1 MDFKQA
7 DKAIRDINKRNL
19 RAFDRLKT
27 LKFDELNVLQSVT
40 KVYDDAVRIAK
51 LRYQQ
56 IAYDAYIA
64 AMVEA
69 GVSEKKA
76 RKEAE
81 EELWDLFILDLLEEE
96 NETTLYSFDNEIER
110 KKQRLIEA
118 LSVAHNKDEEI
129 DKALRLLTLQLA
141 QYADEAVVAATIK
154 GYKDAGIKRVRWVT
168 MEDNRV
174 CAECQKRDG
183 KIYDIDKVP
192 DRAHWKCRCILVPV
206 KTR

>member
-7 DKAIRDINKRNL
+7 DKAIRDMNKRNL
-19 RAFDRLKT
+19 RAFDRLKL
-27 LKFDELNVLQSVT
+27 LKFDELNVLQAVT

-69 GVSEKKA
+69 GVSERKA

-81 EELWDLFILDLLEEE
+81 EEMWDLFVLDLLEEE

-110 KKQRLIEA
+110 KKQRLVEA
-118 LSVAHNKDEEI
+118 LSVAHNKAEEI

-206 KTR
+206 NTR

>member
-7 DKAIRDINKRNL
+7 DKAIRDMNKRNL

-56 IAYDAYIA
+56 IAYDAYITA
-64 AMVEA
+64 LVEA
-69 GVSEKKA
+69 GFSEKKA

-118 LSVAHNKDEEI
+118 LSVAHNKNEEI

-141 QYADEAVVAATIK
+141 QYADEVVVAATIK
-154 GYKDAGIKRVRWVT
+154 GYKDAGVKRVRWVT

-192 DRAHWKCRCILVPV
+192 DRAHWKCRCILQIVS
-206 KTR
+206 